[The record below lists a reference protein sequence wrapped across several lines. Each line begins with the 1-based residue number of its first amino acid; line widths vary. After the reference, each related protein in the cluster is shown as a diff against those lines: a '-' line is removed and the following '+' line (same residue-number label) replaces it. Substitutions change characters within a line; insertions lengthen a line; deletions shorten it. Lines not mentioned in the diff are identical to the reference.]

1 VTKTSAEFC
10 QLQARE
16 NSINRYPP
24 KKIGGHMQTTE
35 TKFYDLDGAIER
47 IRQLTGGASPSA
59 ATLNKMAVV
68 GGGPPFRKFSRS
80 RIYADQDLVAWVEA
94 RMSAKVRSTAELPAP
109 RIRHKGRPRKTDEA
123 SMQPGGLEAGH
134 DAS

>member
-1 VTKTSAEFC
+1 
-10 QLQARE
+10 
-16 NSINRYPP
+16 
-24 KKIGGHMQTTE
+24 MQTTE

-59 ATLNKMAVV
+59 ATLNKMAIV

-80 RIYADQDLVAWVEA
+80 RIYADEDLVAWVEA

-109 RIRHKGRPRKTDEA
+109 RIRHKGRPCKTDEA
-123 SMQPGGLEAGH
+123 SMQPVGLEAGH

>member
-1 VTKTSAEFC
+1 
-10 QLQARE
+10 
-16 NSINRYPP
+16 
-24 KKIGGHMQTTE
+24 MQTTE

-47 IRQLTGGASPSA
+47 IQQLTGGASPSA

-80 RIYADQDLVAWVEA
+80 RTYADEDLVAWVEA

-123 SMQPGGLEAGH
+123 SVQPGGLEAGH

>member
-1 VTKTSAEFC
+1 
-10 QLQARE
+10 
-16 NSINRYPP
+16 
-24 KKIGGHMQTTE
+24 MQTTE

-80 RIYADQDLVAWVEA
+80 RIYADEDLVAWVEA
-94 RMSAKVRSTAELPAP
+94 RMSAKVSSRAGLPA
-109 RIRHKGRPRKTDEA
+109 RHIKHTGRPRKTDEA

-134 DAS
+134 DAP